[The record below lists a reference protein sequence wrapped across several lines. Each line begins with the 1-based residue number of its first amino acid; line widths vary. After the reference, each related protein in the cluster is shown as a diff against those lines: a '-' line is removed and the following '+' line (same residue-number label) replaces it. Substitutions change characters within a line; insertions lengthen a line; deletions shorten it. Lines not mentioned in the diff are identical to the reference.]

1 MNICMYHFYVTDVF
15 YVALEYVY
23 ISLPCHWY
31 VCVWVWVWVWV
42 WVCMCMCVGVGVGVC
57 VPEYN
62 LVNVT
67 SAVYMHVC
75 VYKYIHKYLH
85 TFIQSVSISLPLH
98 IKSYWIPGVLKKLT
112 SASVMLLHY

>member
-1 MNICMYHFYVTDVF
+1 
-15 YVALEYVY
+15 
-23 ISLPCHWY
+23 
-31 VCVWVWVWVWV
+31 
-42 WVCMCMCVGVGVGVC
+42 VCMCMCVGVGVGVC

-98 IKSYWIPGVLKKLT
+98 IKSYWIPGVLKNLT
-112 SASVMLLHY
+112 SVSVMLLDYSITLNFDKTHSLFFRPFRNVTALLNYSVFRQDVLPRMLTIS